1 MSGGG
6 TTSGGDAE
14 AAKRTVRAYYDAMNA
29 RDVDGILALYTEDAR
44 TWVLGEGPYAGWHP
58 VSRATLSGFL
68 ETASELRF
76 TILSMI
82 AEGDQVAVELESE
95 GVMAGK
101 PYANRYHNLI
111 TVRDGRVA
119 ELKEYFDTARAGG

>member
-1 MSGGG
+1 MGTREEDSKSVARAFYAAMSSRDLERILDCY
-6 TTSGGDAE
+6 TDDA
-14 AAKRTVRAYYDAMNA
+14 T
-29 RDVDGILALYTEDAR
+29 
-44 TWVLGEGPYAGWHP
+44 TWVLGEGPFAGRHP
-58 VSRATLSGFL
+58 VSREALGAFL
-68 ETASELRF
+68 DASEIRF

-82 AEGDQVAVELESE
+82 AEGDKVAIELESE
-95 GVMAGK
+95 GTMGGR